1 MFARAACNLLRR
13 DAVRRFLNNR
23 ILVVDYPFVPK
34 PRWQAGNSHI
44 AALLGRQHETFR
56 AWIANVAPILSV
68 AETITP
74 GFWANDWFPPVD
86 AIALMSFIA
95 RRKPKTYFEVG
106 SGYSTVAARHVIN
119 TMGLSTRIVSI
130 DPKPRTDIDKLCD
143 TVIRA
148 PFEKLVSEDYRA
160 VEPGDVVFIDNSHY
174 CFQGSDVTS
183 VFLDFIP
190 SLPPGVMVGIHD
202 VLLPYDYADNLRR
215 RFYNE
220 QYVLGAYLLGLGDRA
235 QIELP
240 VFFLISDS
248 SYSSD
253 LKPVRSFLDSKQA
266 RFQGSSLWF
275 VSPDL

>member
-13 DAVRRFLNNR
+13 DAIRRLLNNR
-23 ILVVDYPFVPK
+23 VVVVDYPFDPIQ
-34 PRWQAGNSHI
+34 RWEDGNPHI
-44 AALLGRQHETFR
+44 ASLLGRQRETVR
-56 AWIANVAPILSV
+56 ASIAEMASILYV

-74 GFWANDWFPPVD
+74 EYWGNDWFPPVD

-95 RRKPKTYFEVG
+95 RRKPKTYFEIG
-106 SGYSTVAARHVIN
+106 SGYSTIAARHAVKALKLN
-119 TMGLSTRIVSI
+119 TRILSV
-130 DPKPRTDIDKLCD
+130 DPKPRADIDTLCD

-148 PFEKLVSEDYRA
+148 PFEKLVSDDYRA
-160 VEPGDVVFIDNSHY
+160 VQSGDVVFIDNSHY

-202 VLLPYDYADNLRR
+202 VLLPYDYAGNLRR

-240 VFFLISDS
+240 VFFVISDS

-275 VSPDL
+275 VSPDP